1 MKRPRTPSSSIDSDS
16 ASDPEDILALQG
28 GLGGG
33 GGRRGSARLSGGRRG
48 RGAVWERS
56 TASTGSALPL
66 WTAGSGLGIFASAPL
81 DHSHL
86 PTEPPVVE
94 SYLGLPTPLPSVNYK
109 HLYIV
114 HRLVTRR
121 MRNEPPSV
129 ISDSSPMPHKAPS
142 PSIVKPR
149 VLDAVSSMLSGGL
162 PGHTEAIYSL
172 ELFRQRMTI
181 HSLTPLRR
189 RPHQPA
195 VGWAP
200 PEDATEELT
209 FSGRDWLLSGS
220 RDRTL
225 RLWQLSTVEPRVA
238 KVFHD
243 GHEGSILS
251 HYIARIPMGVKE
263 DVADS
268 PSGSPR
274 SGTPSADKVVAVS
287 GGSDGRIC
295 LWAIEDGIE
304 TPAKVNKVYSDPV
317 LCVKGDDRRV
327 VSCSKGASRELQT
340 THYADLYPQTEL
352 SECSTYIPSSRS

>member
-1 MKRPRTPSSSIDSDS
+1 MD
-16 ASDPEDILALQG
+16 
-28 GLGGG
+28 
-33 GGRRGSARLSGGRRG
+33 
-48 RGAVWERS
+48 
-56 TASTGSALPL
+56 
-66 WTAGSGLGIFASAPL
+66 
-81 DHSHL
+81 
-86 PTEPPVVE
+86 
-94 SYLGLPTPLPSVNYK
+94 SYLGLPTALPSVNYK

-114 HRLVTRR
+114 NRLVTRR

-142 PSIVKPR
+142 PSIVKAR
-149 VLDAVSSMLSGGL
+149 VLDAVSSMLDGGL

-195 VGWAP
+195 TSWAP

-238 KVFHD
+238 KVFHS

-251 HYIARIPMGVKE
+251 HYIARIPMGVSEGKPG
-263 DVADS
+263 S
-268 PSGSPR
+268 PSRSPKLATL
-274 SGTPSADKVVAVS
+274 STNKVVAVS

-295 LWAIEDGIE
+295 LWAVEDGVE
-304 TPAKVNKVYSDPV
+304 TPVKVSQVYSDPV
-317 LCVKGDDRRV
+317 LCVKGDDKRI
-327 VSCSKGASRELQT
+327 VSCSKGESHERQSRGSADTYRPDYPSAGHTDVRAASDDRPGRTARRRRQRCQSFARLHVSPLTYRPNVQLMAEVSPPMGIVAFAYGRCMT
-340 THYADLYPQTEL
+340 AR
-352 SECSTYIPSSRS
+352 CSPRLKRPLEA